1 MGEFDSF
8 MNFVNNELPK
18 RLSTSDNP
26 LSVAAKKVPI
36 STGIGLGIT
45 FVDPATLKS
54 DVLDLDKVDN
64 TADADKPVSLATL
77 EALDN
82 KLDKGDVRSQ
92 VIEIITSMGF
102 VVEPVTGDVILDE
115 GSL

>member
-8 MNFVNNELPK
+8 MTFVNNELPK

-36 STGIGLGIT
+36 STGIGLGVT
-45 FVDPATLKS
+45 FIDPSTFKVQ
-54 DVLDLDKVDN
+54 VLELDKVDN
-64 TADADKPVSLATL
+64 TTDADKPVSLATL

-92 VIEIITSMGF
+92 VVEIITTMGF
-102 VVEPVTGDVILDE
+102 IVDPDTGDVILDE